1 MFLSV
6 ICQKFCEK
14 SPIFRWLTMHSL
26 IVFYYKCWWGS
37 LSPCDMN
44 LLNQLKTIITFMS
57 SKNMWP
63 SISKAYLCYMF
74 VPSKHI
80 HPICQS
86 CSLCLVV
93 IDLTGKSRTG
103 LLYLHGWE
111 GWEAS
116 HQGDRWR
123 PADGTPGNATFI
135 IVILVAAHP
144 LIMSN
149 PPPLSLH
156 FLFFQELASLIVF
169 NSKWHLV

>member
-1 MFLSV
+1 
-6 ICQKFCEK
+6 
-14 SPIFRWLTMHSL
+14 
-26 IVFYYKCWWGS
+26 
-37 LSPCDMN
+37 
-44 LLNQLKTIITFMS
+44 
-57 SKNMWP
+57 
-63 SISKAYLCYMF
+63 MF
-74 VPSKHI
+74 VSSKHI
-80 HPICQS
+80 HPICQG

-93 IDLTGKSRTG
+93 IDLTVKSRTG

-149 PPPLSLH
+149 PPSPFSPFLL
-156 FLFFQELASLIVF
+156 LFFFFSSSLYSLFLTQSDTLSEKLFVAVFASFPSISRSPVIRTLIF
-169 NSKWHLV
+169 KRFSHAIDKLVKLVARHAHFCSFFYFF

>member
-1 MFLSV
+1 MSGK
-6 ICQKFCEK
+6 ICYTQY
-14 SPIFRWLTMHSL
+14 PRL
-26 IVFYYKCWWGS
+26 IWATCF
-37 LSPCDMN
+37 
-44 LLNQLKTIITFMS
+44 F
-57 SKNMWP
+57 
-63 SISKAYLCYMF
+63 
-74 VPSKHI
+74 PSKHI

-93 IDLTGKSRTG
+93 IDLTERSRTS

-135 IVILVAAHP
+135 IVILAAARP

-149 PPPLSLH
+149 SPPLLSSLV
-156 FLFFQELASLIVF
+156 FVLFFQQLAFLIVF
-169 NSKWHLV
+169 NSKRHIVWKVVGCRFRLSSSVSRSPVTQTIIF